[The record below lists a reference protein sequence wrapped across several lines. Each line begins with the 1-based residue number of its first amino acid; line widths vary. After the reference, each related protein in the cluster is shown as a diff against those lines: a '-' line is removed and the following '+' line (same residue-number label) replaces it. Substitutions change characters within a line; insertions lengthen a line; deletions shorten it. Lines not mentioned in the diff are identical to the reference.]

1 MLKYI
6 VSFIVVLAAWV
17 TWFLLLPESADYFLV
32 PVAFT
37 LIVAV
42 VLIAIAV
49 TRRLRAR
56 RAARELEK
64 ALAAQ
69 AAEQARSARP
79 DMQADILQMQQ
90 EFQKAIGAL
99 KSSKLAKGGEDAL
112 YALPWHLIVGPPG
125 SGKSTALRNSG
136 LQFPYMSTSGGGV
149 RGIGGTRNCDW
160 WLTNEAVLLDTAGR
174 WTTEEEDRDEWMS
187 FLDLIKK
194 FRPRKPLNGII
205 AAVSLD
211 QLGGAHEEEVNAL
224 GRRMRERIDE
234 VQNRL
239 QMSVPVYVLFTKADL
254 IPGFVETFSDLS
266 KQERGQV
273 WGFTVPLT
281 TPPADAALH
290 FQERFDELT
299 SIVEKRALKRMGEER
314 KLEARELIHS
324 FPQQLVTLRK
334 SCADLIGHVFEG
346 SVFGETPMFRG
357 VYFSSGTQEGRPIDR
372 VMHKMAEAFGIR
384 SEVNLGEPVTEQKSY
399 FLRDVFL
406 NVVFPDREVA
416 VRSEAEQKRQRRNQ
430 YIAAGV
436 IFATAFLISVLP
448 ALAWSRNRAYL
459 DETDE
464 IVTRVAAA
472 AAEHE
477 VLTPQDLAPLRA
489 RVAELEDHD
498 EGAPP
503 ILMRMGMY
511 QADVRE
517 PASRLYTRLLRQ
529 QVVGPIVE
537 DDRAALEEFG
547 RRYETLR
554 DSMPNGREHS
564 ENYDRLRA
572 HLLVS
577 RPRDAS
583 EPPLS
588 RSEIRDWIAERITE
602 RWAERMGGEDE
613 IDDESLA
620 EMRSQADLYTSL
632 LAREDNAETPPSADD
647 SMRFPRDDESVRRSR
662 AALTRVPL
670 SDMALDRL
678 IQDVPRR
685 YDQRLAQLVGTVEPM
700 SALTPTQCRDDEDC
714 SEGSGHCERNR
725 CEAFV
730 RGAFTRQAWESEVR
744 DVLYGEGDARLFGE
758 PWVLG
763 AELAE
768 SQRSEEQRAE
778 DLRILRN
785 QYFRA
790 YVVEWR
796 DFLSNIDVTPPQ
808 GNEATLAGLRDLTRG
823 DPEPY
828 RLLFQQ
834 TLYNTTLP
842 MPEGEEE
849 SASADA
855 ATSTFWDRIWR
866 RVERVRG
873 GRAAANILRTAMGSS
888 GEGGESDEREVLT
901 PEHVYLGF
909 EGFTRFGASPPP
921 PEPAEGQQP
930 PPPPALPIGSYEE
943 QLDSVRDALQAH
955 LDTPRGT
962 EEALETALQA
972 ARTTTRSLI
981 ESQEVGWRPRLL
993 ALLWPPIEGT
1003 TNSHAIEQATGAGR
1017 SWCTEVYTP
1026 YARNILNGYPL
1037 NPSGHDIPLADFG
1050 AFYTPETGT
1059 LWAFYDEV
1067 LARRI
1072 PREGDTFTFATN
1084 LGQQAGN
1091 AYRTQ
1096 LLQYLERAND
1106 ITSTFFPPG
1115 AEEGPLVQ
1123 YDIRIRPS
1131 VRVATQEF
1139 CASGQ
1144 CYEYHNGPERWQRY
1158 TWPGEDPVAGAS
1170 LVIRGEGGIH
1180 ERLEQEGEWGLFRLL
1195 EQGTVTSTS
1204 RGRRV
1209 FTMTWRLR
1217 DHQVDVAIDFRPVR
1231 GDAPFFGVAGRER
1244 NPPLLQPMRARES
1257 NPPEQI
1263 VNGRTTCRIQ

>member
-6 VSFIVVLAAWV
+6 VSAIVVIAVWA
-17 TWFLLLPESADYFLV
+17 TWIVLLPDSGPYLWLPAL
-32 PVAFT
+32 FT
-37 LIVAV
+37 LLVAV

-99 KSSKLAKGGEDAL
+99 KSSKLARGGEDAL

-136 LQFPYMSTSGGGV
+136 LQFPYMSTSGGGI

-211 QLGGAHEEEVNAL
+211 QLGGAHEEEVSAL
-224 GRRMRERIDE
+224 ARRMRERIDE

-239 QMSVPVYVLFTKADL
+239 QMSLPVYVLFTKADL
-254 IPGFVETFSDLS
+254 VPGFVETFADLS

-273 WGFTVPLT
+273 WGFTVPLAN
-281 TPPADAALH
+281 PPADPGMH
-290 FQERFDELT
+290 FQERFDELAA
-299 SIVEKRALKRMGEER
+299 IVEKRALKRMGEER
-314 KLEARELIHS
+314 KLESRELIHS
-324 FPQQLVTLRK
+324 FPQQLQTVRK
-334 SCADLIGHVFEG
+334 SCADLVSRLFEG

-384 SEVNLGEPVTEQKSY
+384 SEVNLGEPVTEAKSY

-406 NVVFPDREVA
+406 NVVFPDRDVA
-416 VRSEAEQKRQRRNQ
+416 VRSAAEQKRQRRNQ
-430 YIAAGV
+430 YVAAGV
-436 IFATAFLISVLP
+436 IFATALLISVLP
-448 ALAWSRNRAYL
+448 ALAWSNNRSYL
-459 DETDE
+459 DD
-464 IVTRVAAA
+464 TRDIIDRVSAAS
-472 AAEHE
+472 AEQE
-477 VLTPQDLAPLRA
+477 VLSPQDLAPLRE
-489 RVAELEDHD
+489 RVAELQRHD
-498 EGAPP
+498 ERGAPL
-503 ILMRMGMY
+503 LMRMGMY
-511 QADVRE
+511 QDDVRE
-517 PASRLYTRLLRQ
+517 PASRLYTRLLQ
-529 QVVGPIVE
+529 AQVVGPIVE

-554 DSMPNGREHS
+554 DSMPSGREHS

-577 RPRDAS
+577 RPTDPS
-583 EPPLS
+583 EPLLS
-588 RSEIRDWIAERITE
+588 DNEEVADWLAERITE
-602 RWAERMGGEDE
+602 RWAEQMGGEDE
-613 IDDESLA
+613 LDEASLA
-620 EMRSQADLYTSL
+620 EMRSQADLYTAL
-632 LAREDNAETPPSADD
+632 LAQEDGREIAAAE
-647 SMRFPRDDESVRRSR
+647 SMRFPRDDESVRRAR

-700 SALTPTQCRDDEDC
+700 SARTTQVCRQDSDC
-714 SEGSGHCERNR
+714 DSGYCDRNR

-730 RGAFTRQAWESEVR
+730 RGAFTRQGWENEVR
-744 DVLYGEGDARLFGE
+744 DVLYGQGDARLFGE

-763 AELAE
+763 AELAA
-768 SQRSEEQRAE
+768 SQRTEEQRTE
-778 DLRILRN
+778 ELRVLRN
-785 QYFRA
+785 QYFRQ

-796 DFLSNIDVTPPQ
+796 DFLSSIDVSRPQ
-808 GNEATLAGLRDLTRG
+808 SNAASLTALQSLTRG
-823 DPEPY
+823 EPEPY

-842 MPEGEEE
+842 VPEGEEA
-849 SASADA
+849 SASEQA

-873 GRAAANILRTAMGSS
+873 GQAASNILRTALGSS
-888 GEGGESDEREVLT
+888 GEEERDEREVLT
-901 PEHVYLGF
+901 PEHVYIAF
-909 EGFTRFGASPPP
+909 EGFTRFGAVPPP
-921 PEPAEGQQP
+921 PEPQEGQQP
-930 PPPPALPIGSYEE
+930 PPPPALPLGTYEE
-943 QLDSVRDALQAH
+943 QLDNVRDALVAH

-962 EEALETALQA
+962 AEALETALQA
-972 ARTTTRSLI
+972 ARTTTSSLI
-981 ESQEVGWRPRLL
+981 ESQEIGWRPRLH
-993 ALLWPPIEGT
+993 ALLWPPIDGT
-1003 TNSHAIEQATGAGR
+1003 TNSIAIEQATGAGR

-1026 YARNILNGYPL
+1026 YARNIMNGYPL

-1050 AFYTPETGT
+1050 AFYAPEEGT
-1059 LWAFYDEV
+1059 LWAFYNEV

-1096 LLQYLERAND
+1096 LLQYLERAGD

-1115 AEEGPLVQ
+1115 SAEPSVQ

-1170 LVIRGEGGIH
+1170 IEIRGEGGIH
-1180 ERLEQEGEWGLFRLL
+1180 QRIEQDGEWGLFRLL

-1217 DHQVDVAIDFRPVR
+1217 DHQVDVSIDFRPVR

-1244 NPPLLQPMRARES
+1244 NPPLLQPLRARAAE
-1257 NPPEQI
+1257 PPQQI
-1263 VNGRTTCRIQ
+1263 VNGRTTCRVN